1 MNVSPPA
8 PKHTPGEAP
17 SGIPPEHGASFPP
30 HQVEPPPTRASELAA
45 YGLLLGIVMIAI
57 AAVWRIGFGDDTLA
71 TWFPTN
77 GWLLNLLLGAA
88 LGPVFSVAAWLV
100 FRQVPSFQHIK
111 TLILRTIDMRTLAPH
126 HAVLFGLLAGIP
138 EEILFRGAL
147 QPAIGWLLTSLLFG
161 ALHGVTPAY
170 FAYATLAS
178 VLPVGWQSGP
188 AGCERRRH
196 TTNRYQ
202 YVLLL
207 MRTWR
212 RRQRRAQ
219 RERERIQNL
228 LQAGPR
234 RLNACFQ
241 RFNHPLEEVQLQ
253 GDVRLSGQV
262 RLPDGDHLKVWEKAF
277 IVDVPQH
284 LRLVDV
290 DEH

>member
-170 FAYATLAS
+170 FAYVTLAS
-178 VLPVGWQSGP
+178 VLLSGLAEWTGGLWAP
-188 AGCERRRH
+188 IAAH
-196 TTNRYQ
+196 TTIDISMF
-202 YVLLL
+202 LLL

-219 RERERIQNL
+219 RERERMQKSI
-228 LQAGPR
+228 ASWPP
-234 RLNACFQ
+234 A
-241 RFNHPLEEVQLQ
+241 P
-253 GDVRLSGQV
+253 
-262 RLPDGDHLKVWEKAF
+262 
-277 IVDVPQH
+277 
-284 LRLVDV
+284 
-290 DEH
+290 